1 MQLPQIF
8 STCISLF
15 LFVYLATGQTAPE
28 RRLLTPGASV
38 ERTLTGGE
46 VHSYRIALRA
56 NEFASVQI
64 VKQNANVKLTVKD
77 PTAANLFEA
86 NFESLEHGIEII
98 ALLAKT
104 EGTYTLIVE
113 PDFKQAPPGRYQ
125 ITLTEPHAATDAEQQ
140 RFAAQLTFTEAV
152 QLHNQGTAASR
163 QESNKKLMTALTAWR
178 SLGDKAWE
186 ARTLYW
192 IGWNDFWLN
201 QPDAALPHLN
211 QSLALRRASN
221 DNSGAAEILRT
232 IGLMQ
237 SAKGQWQPARE
248 ASLQA
253 LELHRSAALE
263 HWQLGFTLAE
273 LGKIYWRLNDL
284 KKSDEYFD
292 EAIAALRQAGDEDS
306 IADTL
311 TSRSFIVMTR
321 GDYQSA
327 YEWLQRTL
335 PVFRARKDVYAE
347 AAALNTLGIVFGNLG
362 EMEKARDHLAQAI
375 AGFRTIQD
383 RQSEATAL
391 INLGIVERVRT
402 NLRQALVH
410 YNEALQ
416 IMRTQANRRGE
427 ANLLRHIGQV
437 QFELKMLPQARE
449 SLNEALRLARPT
461 GETLVEPLAR
471 MTLGE
476 VYAAQGEPQRG
487 LESLMLALEQQRAYS
502 NRSGETQTLFALAKV
517 ERTRGNLRQAQTHAE
532 AGIRLLEG
540 ARTRFVGTDLRAG
553 FSSVNQ
559 FYYEFYIDLLMQ
571 RHAQEPSAGH
581 DTRALQASE
590 QARARALLES
600 LVEARAD
607 IRQGG
612 DPALLERE
620 QTLQQRLSAQ
630 EERRLRI
637 LSGNPTQEQAA
648 AADRA
653 VEAALTEYQQV
664 QAQIRTASP
673 RYAALTQPQP
683 MSLAEMQAQLD
694 EETVLLVYS
703 LGEARSFLWQVT
715 AQSLQSF
722 VLPPRAQIAS
732 EASAFYRLL
741 QVSYQVQ
748 SKAQYQLQAQKIS
761 RLLLGL
767 AAPQLTKKRLV
778 VVADGTLQY
787 IPFAALLHPTTNE
800 PLRSK
805 HEIVALPSISSLGQ
819 LRRDL
824 GGRAPAPRTIAVI
837 ADPIF
842 EMKDERFKTQISRA
856 TTNVTDPLAAV
867 TRSASDTGLSAF
879 VRLAFSRR
887 EADYIAALVPPAQ
900 QTRLLDFDASRAT
913 LANTD
918 LSQYRILHFA
928 THSLINQKHPEL
940 SGIVLSLYD
949 RERHPQDG
957 FLRTHE
963 IYNLKLNADLVV
975 LSACQTAL
983 GKEVRGEGL
992 LGLSRGFLY
1001 AGAPRLV
1008 VSLWKV
1014 NDQATA
1020 ELMRLFYRGMLRDGL
1035 RPAAALRAAQIAMAQ
1050 NPKWAAPYYWAG
1062 FVLQGEWR

>member
-1 MQLPQIF
+1 L
-8 STCISLF
+8 
-15 LFVYLATGQTAPE
+15 
-28 RRLLTPGASV
+28 
-38 ERTLTGGE
+38 
-46 VHSYRIALRA
+46 
-56 NEFASVQI
+56 
-64 VKQNANVKLTVKD
+64 
-77 PTAANLFEA
+77 
-86 NFESLEHGIEII
+86 
-98 ALLAKT
+98 
-104 EGTYTLIVE
+104 
-113 PDFKQAPPGRYQ
+113 
-125 ITLTEPHAATDAEQQ
+125 
-140 RFAAQLTFTEAV
+140 
-152 QLHNQGTAASR
+152 
-163 QESNKKLMTALTAWR
+163 
-178 SLGDKAWE
+178 
-186 ARTLYW
+186 
-192 IGWNDFWLN
+192 
-201 QPDAALPHLN
+201 
-211 QSLALRRASN
+211 
-221 DNSGAAEILRT
+221 
-232 IGLMQ
+232 
-237 SAKGQWQPARE
+237 
-248 ASLQA
+248 
-253 LELHRSAALE
+253 
-263 HWQLGFTLAE
+263 
-273 LGKIYWRLNDL
+273 
-284 KKSDEYFD
+284 
-292 EAIAALRQAGDEDS
+292 
-306 IADTL
+306 
-311 TSRSFIVMTR
+311 
-321 GDYQSA
+321 
-327 YEWLQRTL
+327 
-335 PVFRARKDVYAE
+335 
-347 AAALNTLGIVFGNLG
+347 
-362 EMEKARDHLAQAI
+362 
-375 AGFRTIQD
+375 
-383 RQSEATAL
+383 
-391 INLGIVERVRT
+391 
-402 NLRQALVH
+402 
-410 YNEALQ
+410 
-416 IMRTQANRRGE
+416 
-427 ANLLRHIGQV
+427 
-437 QFELKMLPQARE
+437 
-449 SLNEALRLARPT
+449 
-461 GETLVEPLAR
+461 
-471 MTLGE
+471 
-476 VYAAQGEPQRG
+476 
-487 LESLMLALEQQRAYS
+487 
-502 NRSGETQTLFALAKV
+502 
-517 ERTRGNLRQAQTHAE
+517 
-532 AGIRLLEG
+532 
-540 ARTRFVGTDLRAG
+540 
-553 FSSVNQ
+553 SVNQ

-761 RLLLGL
+761 RLLLGP

-778 VVADGTLQY
+778 VVADGTLQS

-824 GGRAPAPRTIAVI
+824 VGRAPAPRTIAVI

-842 EMKDERFKTQISRA
+842 ETKDERFKTQISRA

-879 VRLAFSRR
+879 VRLPFSRR
-887 EADYIAALVPPAQ
+887 EADHIAALVPPAQ

-918 LSQYRILHFA
+918 LSQFRILHFA

-949 RERHPQDG
+949 RERRPQDG

-1035 RPAAALRAAQIAMAQ
+1035 RPAAALRAAQTALAQ